1 MIRDAETEIHSP
13 IEIEDKSLS
22 IIEVELDRLHAETGI
37 SPQRNPVEEAI
48 VRRVIHA
55 TADFDF
61 DTNLV
66 FTNNAALAALE
77 ILRGG
82 TTIIT
87 DTNMALA
94 GINARALEAFG
105 GKAWCFMGDGDV
117 AAAARE
123 HRTTRASASI
133 DKAARLNEPLVFA
146 IGNAPTALFR
156 IHRLLREGLKA
167 RLVIACPVGFV
178 NVVEAKELFLSC
190 EVPCVIARG
199 RKGGSA
205 VAAAIVNALLY
216 YGNRGAGDGPQN
228 RQV

>member
-1 MIRDAETEIHSP
+1 MIRNAETP
-13 IEIEDKSLS
+13 GEIERKSLS

-37 SPQRNPVEEAI
+37 SPKRNPVEEAI

-61 DTNLV
+61 DANLI
-66 FTNNAALAALE
+66 FTNNAARAGLE
-77 ILRGG
+77 ILRHGA
-82 TTIIT
+82 TIIT
-87 DTNMALA
+87 DTNMALS
-94 GINARALEAFG
+94 GINAKALGAFA
-105 GKAWCFMGDGDV
+105 GKAWCFMGDDDV

-123 HRTTRASASI
+123 HHTTRASASI

-156 IHRLLREGLKA
+156 LHHLLSEGLQA

-178 NVVEAKELFLSC
+178 NVVEAKELFLDC
-190 EVPCVIARG
+190 ELPCIIARG

-205 VAAAIVNALLY
+205 VSAAIVNALLY
-216 YGNRGAGDGPQN
+216 YENKDLE
-228 RQV
+228 

>member
-1 MIRDAETEIHSP
+1 MISNAETEIYSP
-13 IEIEDKSLS
+13 IEIENKSLS
-22 IIEVELDRLHAETGI
+22 IIGAELDRLHAETGV
-37 SPQRNPVEEAI
+37 SPERNPVEEAI

-66 FTNNAALAALE
+66 FTHNAALAALE

-82 TTIIT
+82 AAVIT
-87 DTNMALA
+87 DTNMALS
-94 GINARALEAFG
+94 GINRRALEAFG
-105 GKAWCFMGDGDV
+105 GKALCFMGDDDV

-123 HRTTRASASI
+123 GRTTRASASI
-133 DKAARLNEPLVFA
+133 DKAAGLNEPLVFVV
-146 IGNAPTALFR
+146 GNAPTALFR
-156 IHRLLREGLKA
+156 IHHLLREGLKA

-190 EVPCVIARG
+190 GLPCIIARG

-205 VAAAIVNALLY
+205 VAAATVNALLY
-216 YGNRGAGDGPQN
+216 YGSEGSGQKR
-228 RQV
+228 